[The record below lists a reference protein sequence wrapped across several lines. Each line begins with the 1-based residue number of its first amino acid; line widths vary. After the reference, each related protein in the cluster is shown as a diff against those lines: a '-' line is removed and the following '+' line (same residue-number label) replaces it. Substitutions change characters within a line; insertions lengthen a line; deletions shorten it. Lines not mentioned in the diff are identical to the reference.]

1 MQLIDFR
8 DGWYGEESS
17 GILPWR
23 WMSKRSEARLSPI
36 RGRAMLSL
44 SLYVPLDGLG
54 APPHVTIR
62 LNGVILDRFVAE
74 RKNVSRA
81 YNVEARRD
89 APNELV
95 IETDRTVVPAAFR
108 AGSDRRE
115 LGLRLNSLVWM
126 PAR

>member
-1 MQLIDFR
+1 
-8 DGWYGEESS
+8 
-17 GILPWR
+17 
-23 WMSKRSEARLSPI
+23 MSKRSVAMLSPI
-36 RGRAMLSL
+36 RGRAMLAL
-44 SLYVPLDGLG
+44 SLYVPLDVLG
-54 APPHVTIR
+54 AQPNVTIR

-74 RKNVSRA
+74 RKNLSRA

-95 IETDRTVVPAAFR
+95 IETDRTVIPAALH

-115 LGLRLNSLVWM
+115 LGLRLNSLGWM

>member
-1 MQLIDFR
+1 MC
-8 DGWYGEESS
+8 
-17 GILPWR
+17 
-23 WMSKRSEARLSPI
+23 KRSVAMVSPI
-36 RGRAMLSL
+36 RGRAMLVL
-44 SLYVPLDGLG
+44 SLYVPLDVLG

-95 IETDRTVVPAAFR
+95 IETDRTVVPAALH
-108 AGSDRRE
+108 AGSDRRGPGCAAQP
-115 LGLRLNSLVWM
+115 LARVPAPRLPLLRV
-126 PAR
+126 